1 MMTRNEQRNLLEVL
15 ANLSEILPGIA
26 LAEEEPRQLFV
37 DCLVSADTLCNS
49 KLSVGRATYYHNVFG
64 GMIDA
69 VSAAGWNEMTAD
81 TERQIRQLLTDI
93 LAAAIRA
100 LQEEREVKKIFVFLP
115 YKASM
120 WDSLESIWK
129 AAAEDSERTES
140 YIVPIPYA
148 DRNPDGSPAAWH
160 CEAED
165 FPSYVPIQSWTTFTL
180 EKLKELRPDAI
191 FIHNPYDD
199 CNRVTSVHPQYYSRS
214 LKECTDCLVYVPYFV
229 SGTTVT
235 EVLTIA
241 PGVQNADYVIV
252 ENEHIRAQYAAYAR
266 KAGIDERKILPLGS
280 PKIDAVLAGRREDH
294 ALPEE
299 WERIVRGKKV
309 VLFGT
314 TLTPILENTEHF
326 CEKTK
331 EILAFFEAQPD
342 IALWWRPHPLLR
354 STLKAMRESSVYE
367 AYCQIEDE
375 YRKTAWGIFDT
386 SADVERAIAWA
397 DAYYGDASSV
407 CTLFEETGKP
417 VVLQCYDPAFPKTHT
432 WDIDV
437 DNNEMF
443 FLDHF
448 RGIFYTMD
456 METGKRTSA
465 IPIPRAYWQALFEF
479 GTFGRSG
486 DQVVLFPHNGQHICT
501 FDLRT
506 RQMQEIGRVN
516 NTYVADRTGSAFRVI
531 PYGDCVYC
539 FGARSNE
546 IIRYDFQTGRMDRLT
561 DWFLPL
567 RAIVGEYHEHT
578 MENNLLIAC
587 VVHEN
592 VLMIAIA
599 RTNALLEIRMDTGAW
614 QIHRITVDVQGWQ
627 DIDFDGTHYWLVG
640 RIYEPIVRWNR
651 ATGDVREY
659 RAHLSLLQDVPRV
672 MSRFFL
678 LCIGNN
684 VFLLPAYGD
693 RPRAQSICIHKE
705 TGDAHFWENETGDTH
720 YKKKLGA
727 DAYVRHVVRDDLD
740 YILLE
745 NDTKECAYPMTH
757 AFLQDGIRTSLL
769 GTDRYVFNNVLSLED
784 IPSLLN
790 DTEMGKKEVRRGL
803 AGDRIYRFMR
813 ERRL

>member
-1 MMTRNEQRNLLEVL
+1 MVGVMTRNEQRNLLEVL

-49 KLSVGRATYYHNVFG
+49 KLSVGRATYYHDVFG

-69 VSAAGWNEMTAD
+69 VSVAGWNEMTAD

-140 YIVPIPYA
+140 YVVPIPYA

-160 CEAED
+160 CEVED

-252 ENEHIRAQYAAYAR
+252 ENEHMRAQYAAYAR

-280 PKIDAVLAGRREDH
+280 PKIDAVLAARREDH

-326 CEKTK
+326 CERTK

-417 VVLQCYDPAFPKTHT
+417 VVLQCYDTAYPKMDT
-432 WDIDV
+432 WHINV
-437 DNNEMF
+437 EDNALF
-443 FLDHF
+443 FLDSF

-456 METGKRTSA
+456 METGRRTSA
-465 IPIPRAYWQALFEF
+465 IPIPRAYWKMCVEF
-479 GTFGRSG
+479 GTFARSG
-486 DQVVLFPHNGQHICT
+486 DLVVLFPHNGQRICT
-501 FDLRT
+501 FDLHT

-516 NTYVADRTGSAFRVI
+516 NTYVADGSGTVFRVVRYRNSV
-531 PYGDCVYC
+531 YG
-539 FGARSNE
+539 FGVRSNE
-546 IIRYDFQTGRMDRLT
+546 ILKYDFSTRTLTRLT
-561 DWFLPL
+561 EWFSPL
-567 RAIVGEYHEHT
+567 QKYFG
-578 MENNLLIAC
+578 IAHSHDTEWDLF
-587 VVHEN
+587 VAFAVHDN
-592 VLMIAIA
+592 ILMAVIA
-599 RTNALLEIRMDTGAW
+599 RSNLVFELDMETDTWRFHAVGGAD
-614 QIHRITVDVQGWQ
+614 QLWQ
-627 DIDFDGTHYWLVG
+627 DIDFDGRYYYLMGRTHAPV
-640 RIYEPIVRWNR
+640 IRWDR
-651 ATGDVREY
+651 ETGDLREY
-659 RAHLSLLQDVPRV
+659 DAHLPLMSGLPDFVP
-672 MSRFFL
+672 FYFL
-678 LCIGNN
+678 ECIGEELR
-684 VFLLPAYGD
+684 LLGANAG
-693 RPRAQSICIHKE
+693 SSVSIHKE
-705 TGDAHFWENETGDTH
+705 TGEVHFLTDEQGTTY
-720 YKKKLGA
+720 YKQKIGSNQYL
-727 DAYVRHVVRDDLD
+727 RHVVEDDMDSIVLD
-740 YILLE
+740 LPE
-745 NDTKECAYPMTH
+745 ERRVYPLTH
-757 AFLQDGIRTSLL
+757 EFLHDEVPVVCE
-769 GTDRYVFNNVLSLED
+769 GTERHVFTYVLPLSVM
-784 IPSLLN
+784 PSLLETVCTN
-790 DTEMGKKEVRRGL
+790 RGHDVEGET
-803 AGDRIYRFMR
+803 AGSRIYRWAR
-813 ERRL
+813 DGQK